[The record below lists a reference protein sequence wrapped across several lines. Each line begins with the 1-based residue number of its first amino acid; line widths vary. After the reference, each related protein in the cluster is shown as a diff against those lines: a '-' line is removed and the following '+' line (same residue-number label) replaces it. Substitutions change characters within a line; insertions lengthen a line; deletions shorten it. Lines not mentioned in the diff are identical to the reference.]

1 MTAPAHGAPSNAM
14 KDRAMGFGRKLGR
27 DFMAFTPG
35 QKAVSIFGA
44 LAVIIG
50 GYLFSTW
57 ASTPTYAPLY
67 TNLAPTDASAIVDK
81 LNAAHKPYK
90 LSSAGTEILVPQSD
104 VYAERLTMSAAGLPN
119 SGQTGYSL
127 LDKEGIT
134 TSEFVQ
140 HVDYQRAI
148 EGELANTITAISGI
162 QAAQI
167 HLALPD
173 SQSVFNDNTT
183 KPTAA
188 VLLTTT
194 PGTTLT
200 SNQVRSIVNLVS
212 SSVPGLAADQ
222 VTVADSNGTVL
233 SLAGTGITGGGGSST
248 QTEQTTSYD
257 SRLAASVQSMLDRV
271 LGPGHSVIA
280 VNAQLNFDSD
290 SKTTNSYVYQSGVPP
305 VAISSSSENYTGNGA
320 ASGGVLG
327 AGTPTPTPTAT
338 GTSTSASG
346 DYNKTSVVQNNAVG
360 TVQQTTIA
368 APGSVQ
374 KLGVSVVLDKTAAG
388 AIDEATVQKLV
399 SSAVGLDTT
408 RGDSLAI
415 ATLPFD
421 TSTAQEAAAAAKASK
436 TAAASAASK
445 AQLMSMIKTGGVVLA
460 IAIIVIIA
468 VIGRKRRG
476 KPEAPPDELD
486 TFLLTLNDG
495 DPADVPKEPA
505 MRIVPNGAMDTA
517 EAQATRQAVTD
528 LAGEQPDDVARALR
542 NWMNTKGS

>member
-1 MTAPAHGAPSNAM
+1 
-14 KDRAMGFGRKLGR
+14 
-27 DFMAFTPG
+27 
-35 QKAVSIFGA
+35 
-44 LAVIIG
+44 
-50 GYLFSTW
+50 
-57 ASTPTYAPLY
+57 
-67 TNLAPTDASAIVDK
+67 
-81 LNAAHKPYK
+81 
-90 LSSAGTEILVPQSD
+90 
-104 VYAERLTMSAAGLPN
+104 
-119 SGQTGYSL
+119 
-127 LDKEGIT
+127 
-134 TSEFVQ
+134 
-140 HVDYQRAI
+140 
-148 EGELANTITAISGI
+148 
-162 QAAQI
+162 
-167 HLALPD
+167 
-173 SQSVFNDNTT
+173 
-183 KPTAA
+183 
-188 VLLTTT
+188 
-194 PGTTLT
+194 
-200 SNQVRSIVNLVS
+200 
-212 SSVPGLAADQ
+212 
-222 VTVADSNGTVL
+222 
-233 SLAGTGITGGGGSST
+233 
-248 QTEQTTSYD
+248 
-257 SRLAASVQSMLDRV
+257 VQSMLDRV